1 MDKNLLREI
10 GNYAYFIVDP
20 FNHTYN
26 PAKNILIDDERHDL
40 YPAVFDQALRA
51 ILLNGP
57 KPE

>member
-1 MDKNLLREI
+1 MREI

-40 YPAVFDQALRA
+40 YPAVFDEALRA

-57 KPE
+57 KPD